1 MLVSSLLGLLQA
13 GLLHMATKPITKK
26 KSTSRRRSPRT
37 SGRSPRIL
45 KSPAIHTRYKKVVRI
60 GGGSSGYIILRG
72 LKQFPLD
79 ITAVVNMFDNGGSS
93 GVLRDEF
100 GILPPGD
107 VRRALAALADDTQS
121 SILRDLFNFRFK
133 EGSVSGH
140 SFGNLFLAALT
151 EIYGSDIEAIRK
163 ASEVLKI
170 KGKVLPVSLDKSNIH
185 AILQD
190 GTEVVGETNID
201 VPKHD
206 GAVPIKRIFLDPPAH
221 LYEETEESLRD
232 ADVIVIGPGDLYTSI
247 ISNFLVGGMPKALQE
262 SKAKKVVVCN
272 LMTKWGET
280 NGFSSSDMIRE
291 LLKYTGLKKFDY
303 VICNTKE
310 PSKKL
315 LDAYA
320 RENKFPM
327 RYDDTLGQ
335 YATKVVTGD
344 FYSEADIARHD
355 PEKIARV
362 IAEL

>member
-1 MLVSSLLGLLQA
+1 M
-13 GLLHMATKPITKK
+13 KK
-26 KSTSRRRSPRT
+26 KAKIPKKIGNPTSRVSRT
-37 SGRSPRIL
+37 SGTGSI
-45 KSPAIHTRYKKVVRI
+45 KKVVRI

-107 VRRALAALADDTQS
+107 VRRALAALADDNQAG
-121 SILRDLFNFRFK
+121 ILRELFNFRFK

-140 SFGNLFLAALT
+140 SFGNLFLAALS

-170 KGKVLPVSLDKSNIH
+170 RGKVLPVSLDKSNIH
-185 AILQD
+185 AVLQD
-190 GTEVVGETNID
+190 GTEIAGETNID
-201 VPKHD
+201 IPKHNAD
-206 GAVPIKRIFLDPPAH
+206 VPIDRIFLSPPAK
-221 LYEETEESLRD
+221 LYEETKRALLE

-247 ISNFLVGGMPKALQE
+247 VSNFLVGGMTDVMRE

-280 NGFSSSDMIRE
+280 NGFSASDMVRE
-291 LLKYTGLKKFDY
+291 LLKYTGLEKFDY

-310 PSKKL
+310 PKKSL
-315 LDAYA
+315 VEAYA
-320 RENKFPM
+320 KEHKFPM
-327 RYDDTLGQ
+327 RFDKELVK
-335 YATKVVTGD
+335 YATHVITGD

-355 PEKIARV
+355 PEKLAKV